1 MSNIKRFGDGSN
13 ERKAQFQKIKASLST
28 DKINILMG
36 DFNFV
41 EDALDKNG
49 KLPNNI
55 VKDRQILGVW
65 NDVKH
70 DFDLIDTFRVGN
82 PLCGRHTFTHANKR
96 NHLELTGYT

>member
-1 MSNIKRFGDGSN
+1 MALTSNASAM

-49 KLPNNI
+49 KLPDNI
-55 VKDRQILGVW
+55 VKDRQILGEW
-65 NDVKH
+65 KDVKH
-70 DFDLIDTFRVGN
+70 DFDLIDTFRVVN
-82 PLCGRHTFTHANKR
+82 PYVGVILLLMLTKEAD
-96 NHLELTGYT
+96 LEFAGYT